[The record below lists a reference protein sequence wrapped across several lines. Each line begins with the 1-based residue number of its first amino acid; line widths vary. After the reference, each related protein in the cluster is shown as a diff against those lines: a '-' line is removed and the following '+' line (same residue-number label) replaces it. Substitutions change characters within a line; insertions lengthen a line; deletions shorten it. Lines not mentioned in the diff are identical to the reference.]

1 MKVLFGFQAE
11 QNNYKDIAAEKLG
24 VIYPGKPTINTS
36 TGMDSNNQK
45 VAPNVAGGHN
55 RWATA
60 GFFGRLNYDYLE
72 KYLLEVN
79 LRYDGSSRF
88 RSDSRWGFFPSASVG
103 WNIAR
108 EKFFLPV
115 SKVVNTFKVRA
126 SYGSLGNQNTSSLYP
141 TYSTI
146 GQEQDHGSLT
156 DISQYCLGTFTRQL

>member
-1 MKVLFGFQAE
+1 ML
-11 QNNYKDIAAEKLG
+11 
-24 VIYPGKPTINTS
+24 
-36 TGMDSNNQK
+36 
-45 VAPNVAGGHN
+45 
-55 RWATA
+55 
-60 GFFGRLNYDYLE
+60 
-72 KYLLEVN
+72 
-79 LRYDGSSRF
+79 SRF

-146 GQEQDHGSLT
+146 GTGTGSWIIDGTLANIACKHLHSSAIISPGRKSVHGMPELT
-156 DISQYCLGTFTRQL
+156 LACLTIG

>member
-108 EKFFLPV
+108 E
-115 SKVVNTFKVRA
+115 N
-126 SYGSLGNQNTSSLYP
+126 SSCL
-141 TYSTI
+141 
-146 GQEQDHGSLT
+146 
-156 DISQYCLGTFTRQL
+156 SQSCQHI

>member
-1 MKVLFGFQAE
+1 M
-11 QNNYKDIAAEKLG
+11 
-24 VIYPGKPTINTS
+24 
-36 TGMDSNNQK
+36 
-45 VAPNVAGGHN
+45 
-55 RWATA
+55 ATA

-126 SYGSLGNQNTSSLYP
+126 SYGSWVTKIHLLYIRLILQ
-141 TYSTI
+141 SV
-146 GQEQDHGSLT
+146 QEQDHGSLT
-156 DISQYCLGTFTRQL
+156 EH